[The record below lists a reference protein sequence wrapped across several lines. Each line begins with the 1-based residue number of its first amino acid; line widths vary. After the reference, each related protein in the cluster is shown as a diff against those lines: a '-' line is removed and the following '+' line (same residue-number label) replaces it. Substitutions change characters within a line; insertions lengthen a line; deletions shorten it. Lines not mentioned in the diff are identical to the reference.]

1 MTIKELREIYH
12 GYIHLFYDDGNI
24 YLFENKLRDV
34 GTFGS
39 WEDKKFQGYNDLE
52 ISVIR
57 ISQHQQNTL
66 VVAGYSKSTE
76 LPPKG
81 YTIPTS
87 NLK

>member
-12 GYIHLFYDDGNI
+12 GYIHLFYDGGNL
-24 YLFENKLRDV
+24 YFFENKLRDV

-39 WEDKKFQGYNDLE
+39 WEDKKFQGYDDLE
-52 ISVIR
+52 IGVIR

-81 YTIPTS
+81 YMIPTS
-87 NLK
+87 NH